1 MRAYSGI
8 LFCIAAVVIAIGLLS
23 VWQYSILF
31 TIVVF
36 ILIGPYCVPQLLE
49 NISTGM
55 VLVLYGRSTIA
66 MLARFMPIRVIEI
79 GTTWS

>member
-1 MRAYSGI
+1 M
-8 LFCIAAVVIAIGLLS
+8 FCIAAVVIAIGLLS

>member
-1 MRAYSGI
+1 